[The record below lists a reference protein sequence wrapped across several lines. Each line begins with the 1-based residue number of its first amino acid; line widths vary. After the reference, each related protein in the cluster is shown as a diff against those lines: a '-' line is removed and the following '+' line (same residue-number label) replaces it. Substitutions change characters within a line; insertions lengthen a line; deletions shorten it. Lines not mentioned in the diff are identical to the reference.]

1 MGLPDDRQ
9 VVGYVGR
16 FETLGFEKG
25 IPEVIAALGI
35 SRREQGLDPLFLCV
49 GGPMARVPRYREL
62 AWEAG
67 VPVDDLRFE
76 DHVPS
81 ADVPTWIGAC
91 DVGVIPFR
99 STPERI
105 ARFASPLKAF
115 EFEAAGVPILAS
127 DVPAL
132 REALTHGQD
141 GWLVEPD
148 DPGALAGGLT
158 RLLTDPA
165 LRESLATHG
174 RRTVEEHS
182 WVRRA
187 QQIWDRYGE
196 AGKRSRSDTP
206 DGAPTI

>member
-1 MGLPDDRQ
+1 M
-9 VVGYVGR
+9 
-16 FETLGFEKG
+16 
-25 IPEVIAALGI
+25 
-35 SRREQGLDPLFLCV
+35 
-49 GGPMARVPRYREL
+49 
-62 AWEAG
+62 
-67 VPVDDLRFE
+67 PVDDLRFV

-115 EFEAAGVPILAS
+115 EFQAAGVPILAS

-132 REALTHGQD
+132 REALTHGEN

-158 RLLTDPA
+158 RLLTDDA
-165 LRESLATHG
+165 LRASLAARG
-174 RRTVEEHS
+174 RLAVEEHT

-187 QQIWDRYGE
+187 QQIWDRYGATTPATAPPRSRRPGGAPRRCSPTKCSVLE
-196 AGKRSRSDTP
+196 AGRPREQRLGIDP
-206 DGAPTI
+206 LAGV